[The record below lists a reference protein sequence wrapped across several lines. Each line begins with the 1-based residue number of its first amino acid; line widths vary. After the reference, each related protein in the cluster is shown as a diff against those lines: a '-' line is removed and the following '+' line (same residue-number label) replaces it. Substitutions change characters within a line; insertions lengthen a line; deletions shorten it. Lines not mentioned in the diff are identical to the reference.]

1 MLLPRHRKTGASSHM
16 TCSLTLECSHSG
28 VSLFWSFGDGKL
40 ESLRE
45 LGIRR
50 PFLPCLPTPRFLNPL
65 LVREKKLVE
74 LVIWQCMLGAGNL
87 GFFAKLPK
95 NNLSL
100 GKGHL
105 NTSHIRL
112 RHDIIRKCNCLLSKD
127 FSCKETKNVELC
139 FLQSSEL
146 VLGCLVCVRN
156 NKSFMT

>member
-1 MLLPRHRKTGASSHM
+1 MQP
-16 TCSLTLECSHSG
+16 SG
-28 VSLFWSFGDGKL
+28 VNLFWSFPDGKL

-50 PFLPCLPTPRFLNPL
+50 PFLSCPPIFKSPFGKR
-65 LVREKKLVE
+65 KKLVE
-74 LVIWQCMLGAGNL
+74 LIIWQCVLGAENL

-105 NTSHIRL
+105 NTIHICL

-146 VLGCLVCVRN
+146 VLGWLVCV
-156 NKSFMT
+156 

>member
-16 TCSLTLECSHSG
+16 TCSKTLECSHSG

-50 PFLPCLPTPRFLNPL
+50 PFLPCSLPPFLNPL
-65 LVREKKLVE
+65 LVREKKMEE
-74 LVIWQCMLGAGNL
+74 LVIWQCILEAGNL

-100 GKGHL
+100 GEGHL
-105 NTSHIRL
+105 NTSHIHL
-112 RHDIIRKCNCLLSKD
+112 RHDIIRKCNCLFSED

-146 VLGCLVCVRN
+146 VLGWLVCVCN
-156 NKSFMT
+156 NEFFMR

>member
-16 TCSLTLECSHSG
+16 TCSLTLQCSHSG
-28 VSLFWSFGDGKL
+28 VSLFWSFEDGKL

-50 PFLPCLPTPRFLNPL
+50 LFLPCPPPPFFKSPFGKR
-65 LVREKKLVE
+65 KKLVE
-74 LVIWQCMLGAGNL
+74 LAIWQCMFGAGNL

-112 RHDIIRKCNCLLSKD
+112 RHNIIRKCNCLLSKD

-139 FLQSSEL
+139 FLQSLEL
-146 VLGCLVCVRN
+146 VLGWLVCVCVTI
-156 NKSFMT
+156 SPS